1 MLGPRIDSVVGF
13 QTGNWLPR
21 TNFVGKKNFFGVSK
35 NFGGM
40 NWRPD
45 KKTILAGI
53 HTTITIT
60 IEIDNN

>member
-1 MLGPRIDSVVGF
+1 LAGAKKWRDRRIGAP
-13 QTGNWLPR
+13 TK
-21 TNFVGKKNFFGVSK
+21 TNLA
-35 NFGGM
+35 GM